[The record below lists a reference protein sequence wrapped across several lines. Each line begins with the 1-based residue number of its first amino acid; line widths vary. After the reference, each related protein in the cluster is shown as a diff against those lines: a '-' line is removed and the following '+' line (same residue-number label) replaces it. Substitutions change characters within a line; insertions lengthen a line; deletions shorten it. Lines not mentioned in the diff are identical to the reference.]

1 MHPGR
6 LLRKYVVA
14 VLALPIL
21 AAVYISVGLRRSA
34 VARIAV
40 ALSLGAFVALGVM
53 SLARPIATTA
63 TRPTEIVPLTQ
74 AAFTSTVATDASVDT
89 PVTIS
94 FTTPMAPAS
103 VEASISVEP
112 ATPIRLAWDDTY
124 TTLTIRPASHWA
136 AGTYHTITIQPGALA
151 QTGRPLTTPSRSI
164 FLTRNVA
171 TAVLAATQAAG
182 SRVAT
187 DTAFTITFD
196 QAVDPASLDGSV
208 RLDPPVD
215 GDLTATSTPD
225 GRTAYVFT
233 PTSTLRADTRYRL
246 IVDGVRDA
254 DGLPIGARSFEVRTT
269 VAPKVVRFRPL
280 DDTSAVARDAAI
292 SVRFTRPMDRAS
304 TKAAFSVTVDG
315 KAVKGKVSFAEKDT
329 VLVFDPA
336 DDLPYGAKVVAS
348 VASTAMSAQ
357 GTALLKAADA
367 TFTTAKKPAPKPKAS
382 TPSGGSGGSSGGG
395 GSVGGG
401 SWAAVERYYLGL
413 MNCTRTGGWVTS
425 TGRCSSPG
433 GRNVAPLA
441 LSSGISSK
449 VSRPYAKL
457 LATRGLCS
465 HFIGGNPGDRLRRA
479 GYKNY
484 TWAENIGCRSGG
496 AKSAVLASHRFFQSE
511 KSYNGG
517 HYVNLMN
524 AKYDRVG
531 IGVWVSSGRVR
542 LVVDFYHP

>member
-1 MHPGR
+1 
-6 LLRKYVVA
+6 LRKYVVA
-14 VLALPIL
+14 VLALPIF
-21 AAVYISVGLRRSA
+21 AAVYVSTALHRSA
-34 VARIAV
+34 IARVAV

-53 SLARPIATTA
+53 SLARPAATTA
-63 TRPTEIVPLTQ
+63 SRPTTIVPLTQ
-74 AAFTSTVATDASVDT
+74 AAFTTSVATDAAVDT
-89 PVTIS
+89 PVVIR

-112 ATPIRLAWDDTY
+112 ATPVRLAWDDTY

-136 AGTYHTITIQPGALA
+136 AGTYHTITVQPGALA
-151 QTGRPLTTPSRSI
+151 QTGRPLTRPSRSV

-171 TAVLAATQAAG
+171 TAVLDATQATG

-187 DTAFTITFD
+187 DTAFTISFD
-196 QAVDPASLDGSV
+196 QTVDPASLEGAV
-208 RLDPPVD
+208 RLDPPID
-215 GDLTATSTPD
+215 GDLVASSTPD

-233 PTSTLRADTRYRL
+233 PETTLRADTRYRL

-269 VAPKVVRFRPL
+269 VAPRVVRFRPL
-280 DDTSAVARDAAI
+280 DDTKAVARDAAI
-292 SVRFTRPMDRAS
+292 SVRFTRAMDRAS
-304 TKAAFSVTVDG
+304 TKAAFSVTADG
-315 KAVKGKVSFAEKDT
+315 KTVTGKTSFAEKDT
-329 VLVFDPA
+329 VLVFEPKA
-336 DDLPYGAKVVAS
+336 DLPYGAKIVAT
-348 VASTAMSAQ
+348 VAATALSAE
-357 GTALLKAADA
+357 GTALAKAADA
-367 TFTTAKKPAPKPKAS
+367 TFTTAKKPAPRPKATT
-382 TPSGGSGGSSGGG
+382 TPSSGGSGGSSGGG
-395 GSVGGG
+395 GSVGSG

-425 TGRCSSPG
+425 TGHCSSPG
-433 GRNVAPLA
+433 GRNVAPLS

-457 LATRGLCS
+457 LATRGECS

-511 KSYNGG
+511 KSYSGG